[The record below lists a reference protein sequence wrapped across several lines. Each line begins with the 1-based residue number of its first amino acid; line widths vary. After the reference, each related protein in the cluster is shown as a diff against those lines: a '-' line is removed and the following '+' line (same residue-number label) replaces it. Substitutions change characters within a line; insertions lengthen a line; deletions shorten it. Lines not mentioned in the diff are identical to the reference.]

1 MTDDLNLIIQKI
13 KNGEKIDQ
21 GTFTLVLKQ
30 PQTTKETKIHEI
42 LLHFVQNPDKQPL
55 EDVIGYLKA
64 AIRGMTLQKNSPI
77 KN

>member
-1 MTDDLNLIIQKI
+1 MTNGLNSMIQEI
-13 KNGEKIDQ
+13 KNGKKIDQ
-21 GTFTLVLKQ
+21 GTFVLVLKQ

-64 AIRGMTLQKNSPI
+64 AIRGMTVQKTA
-77 KN
+77 